1 MEGEGGGVLVSL
13 QQVPGTDQL
22 FLGHLEALLLVA
34 VEAADFH
41 SLPVGDEA
49 ELFCHDHLKKQK

>member
-13 QQVPGTDQL
+13 QQVPGADQL
-22 FLGHLEALLLVA
+22 LLGHLEALLLVA
-34 VEAADFH
+34 VEAAHFH

-49 ELFCHDHLKKQK
+49 ELFCHDHLEQK